1 MASRTSGKGSQGTAG
16 TAKRVGGGP
25 GPAKKAA
32 PAKKTAAKKAPAKK
46 APAKKTAAKK
56 AAPPRPAPSPT
67 NGVYRLARAL
77 WLGAAH
83 AVGAM
88 FRGIGR
94 GAKGLDPAHRKDGV
108 ALLLLGLALIVAA
121 GTWSNLRGPVG
132 DLVEMLVTGA
142 FGRLDL
148 LVPILLGAIAVRLIL
163 YPQRPEANGRI
174 VIGLSALVIGVLG
187 QVHIACGSPGRDE
200 GTEAMQDAGG
210 LIGWAASK
218 PLIFA
223 MGEVLAVPLLLL
235 LTVFGLLVVTATP
248 VNAIPQ
254 RLRLLGVKLG
264 IVEPAYD
271 PEAQE
276 DDDERYD
283 EQWREALPPRS
294 RRSQAPDGYD
304 PDLAESE
311 ALTKRRRPRRP
322 SVQPAMNRTMDAVDV
337 AAAAAAALD
346 GAVLNG
352 MPPSPVVADLTQGV
366 SVDRERAGTPVP
378 GAREAEPAGKSAGKR
393 TEATPGA
400 GVPDLT
406 KPAPEPPEPQSL
418 PARAEQLQLS
428 GDITYS
434 LPSLDLLER
443 GGPGKTRSAANDAIV
458 ASLTNVFTEFK
469 VDAAVT
475 GFTRGPTVTR
485 YEVELGPAVKVE
497 RITALTK
504 NIAYA
509 VASPDVRIISPI
521 PGKSAVGIEIP
532 NSDREMVNL
541 GDVLRLA
548 DAAED
553 DHPMLVALGKNVE
566 GGYEMA
572 NLAKMPHVLVA
583 GATGSGKSSCI
594 NCLITSIMVRATPE
608 DVRMVLVDPK
618 RVELTAYEGIPHLI
632 TPIITNPKKAA
643 EALQWVVREMDLRYD
658 DLAAFGYRHIDDFNH
673 AVRTGKLK
681 TPEGSERELAP
692 YPYLLVIVDELADLM
707 MVAPRDVED
716 SIVRITQL
724 ARAAGI
730 HLVLATQRP
739 SVDVVTGLIK
749 ANVPSRLA
757 FATSSLADSRVILD
771 QPGAEKLIGKGDGLF
786 LPMGANKPTRM
797 QGAFV
802 TEDEVAAVVQ
812 HCKDQ
817 MAPVFRDDVVVG
829 TKQKKEIDEDIGDDL
844 DLLCQAA
851 ELVVSTQFGSTS
863 MLQRKLR
870 VGFAKAGRLMD
881 LMESRNIVGPSEGS
895 KARDVLVKPDELDG
909 VLAQIRGETA
919 S

>member
-1 MASRTSGKGSQGTAG
+1 MASRPSA
-16 TAKRVGGGP
+16 AKKP
-25 GPAKKAA
+25 PAKKAA
-32 PAKKTAAKKAPAKK
+32 ASAKAPAKKAAARKAPAKK
-46 APAKKTAAKK
+46 APAKKAAAKK
-56 AAPPRPAPSPT
+56 AVPKPAPSPT
-67 NGVYRLARAL
+67 GGVYRLVRAL
-77 WLGAAH
+77 WLGLAH
-83 AVGAM
+83 AVGAV
-88 FRGIGR
+88 FRGIGQ
-94 GAKGLDPAHRKDGV
+94 GAKNLDPAHRKDGV
-108 ALLLLGLALIVAA
+108 ALLLLALALIVAA
-121 GTWSNLRGPVG
+121 GTWADLKGPVG
-132 DLVEMLVTGA
+132 DLVEILVTGA

-148 LVPILLGAIAVRLIL
+148 LVPILLAVIAVRFIRH
-163 YPQRPEANGRI
+163 PEKPEANGRI
-174 VIGLSALVIGVLG
+174 VIGLSALLIGVLG
-187 QVHIACGSPGRDE
+187 QVHIACGSPARDA
-200 GTEAMQDAGG
+200 GMQAIRDAGG
-210 LIGWAASK
+210 LIGWAAAT
-218 PLIFA
+218 PLSYA
-223 MGEVLAVPLLLL
+223 MTDVLAVPLLVL

-254 RLRLLGVKLG
+254 RLRLLGTKLG
-264 IVEPAYD
+264 IVHD
-271 PEAQE
+271 PEPHE
-276 DDDERYD
+276 FGEDDERYE
-283 EQWREALPPRS
+283 EQWREALPARPRR
-294 RRSQAPDGYD
+294 RRSAPEEYD
-304 PDLAESE
+304 PDSSEQE
-311 ALTKRRRPRRP
+311 ALSRRRGRPRRSAVP
-322 SVQPAMNRTMDAVDV
+322 QPDMDRPRDAVDV

-346 GAVLNG
+346 GAVLHG
-352 MPPSPVVADLTQGV
+352 MPPSPIVADLTQGV
-366 SVDRERAGTPVP
+366 RVGDREPTTPTPVP
-378 GAREAEPAGKSAGKR
+378 AARPQPEK
-393 TEATPGA
+393 PGQDKPKA
-400 GVPDLT
+400 AVPDLT
-406 KPAPEPPEPQSL
+406 KAPPPAEPRDL
-418 PARAEQLQLS
+418 PPRAEQLQLS
-428 GDITYS
+428 GDITYA

-443 GGPGKTRSAANDAIV
+443 GGPGKARSAANDAIV
-458 ASLTNVFTEFK
+458 EALTTVFTEFK
-469 VDAAVT
+469 VDARVT

-532 NSDREMVNL
+532 NTDREMVNL

-548 DAAED
+548 AAAED
-553 DHPMLVALGKNVE
+553 DHPMLVALGKDVE
-566 GGYEMA
+566 GGYVMA
-572 NLAKMPHVLVA
+572 NIAKMPHILVA

-594 NCLITSIMVRATPE
+594 NCLITSIMMRATPE

-632 TPIITNPKKAA
+632 TPIITNPKRAA

-658 DLAAFGYRHIDDFNH
+658 DLAAYGFRHIDDFNE
-673 AVRTGKLK
+673 AVRDGRVTAQ
-681 TPEGSERELAP
+681 EGSERELQP

-716 SIVRITQL
+716 AIVRITQL

-786 LPMGANKPTRM
+786 LPMGASKPVRM

-802 TEDEVAAVVQ
+802 TEEEVAAVVR

-829 TKQKKEIDEDIGDDL
+829 GKQKKEIDEDIGDDL

-909 VLAQIRGETA
+909 VLAMIRGE
-919 S
+919 SEG

>member
-1 MASRTSGKGSQGTAG
+1 MASRSSA
-16 TAKRVGGGP
+16 AKKP
-25 GPAKKAA
+25 PAKKAA
-32 PAKKTAAKKAPAKK
+32 ASAKAPAKAAAKKPPAKKAPAKK
-46 APAKKTAAKK
+46 AAAKK
-56 AAPPRPAPSPT
+56 AAPPKPAPSPT
-67 NGVYRLARAL
+67 GGVYRLVRAL
-77 WLGAAH
+77 WLGLAH
-83 AVGAM
+83 AVGAV
-88 FRGIGR
+88 FRGIGQ
-94 GAKGLDPAHRKDGV
+94 GAKNLDPAHRKDGV
-108 ALLLLGLALIVAA
+108 ALLLFGLALIVAA
-121 GTWSNLRGPVG
+121 GTWADLRGPVG
-132 DLVEMLVTGA
+132 DLVEILVTGA

-148 LVPILLGAIAVRLIL
+148 LVPVLLAAIAVRFVRH
-163 YPQRPEANGRI
+163 PEKPEANGRI

-187 QVHIACGSPGRDE
+187 QVHIACGSPARSDG
-200 GTEAMQDAGG
+200 MQAIRDAGG
-210 LIGWAASK
+210 LIGWGAAT
-218 PLIFA
+218 PLTYG
-223 MGEVLAVPLLLL
+223 MGEVLAVPLLVL

-254 RLRLLGVKLG
+254 RLRLLAVRLGVLHD
-264 IVEPAYD
+264 PAAD
-271 PEAQE
+271 DLT

-283 EQWREALPPRS
+283 EQWRDGLPAHS
-294 RRSQAPDGYD
+294 RRQPGASRPYD
-304 PDLAESE
+304 PDGAEQE
-311 ALTKRRRPRRP
+311 ALSRRRGRPRRSAVP
-322 SVQPAMNRTMDAVDV
+322 QPDMGRQPDAVDV

-346 GAVLNG
+346 GAVLHG
-352 MPPSPVVADLTQGV
+352 MPPSPIVADLTQGV
-366 SVDRERAGTPVP
+366 SVADREPTAPTPAPTPAPSTPVP
-378 GAREAEPAGKSAGKR
+378 AARPKQEKLPVG
-393 TEATPGA
+393 T
-400 GVPDLT
+400 VPDLT
-406 KPAPEPPEPQSL
+406 KAAPEHQRELPP
-418 PARAEQLQLS
+418 RAEQLQLS
-428 GDITYS
+428 GDITYA

-443 GGPGKTRSAANDAIV
+443 GGPGKARSAANDAVV

-485 YEVELGPAVKVE
+485 YEVALGPAVKVE

-532 NSDREMVNL
+532 NTDREMVNL

-553 DHPMLVALGKNVE
+553 DHPMLVALGKDVE
-566 GGYEMA
+566 GGYVMA
-572 NLAKMPHVLVA
+572 NLAKMPHILVA

-594 NCLITSIMVRATPE
+594 NCLITSVMVRATPE

-632 TPIITNPKKAA
+632 TPIITNPKRAA

-658 DLAAFGYRHIDDFNH
+658 DLAAFGFRHIDDFNE
-673 AVRTGKLK
+673 AIRNGKVKL
-681 TPEGSERELAP
+681 PEGSERELSP
-692 YPYLLVIVDELADLM
+692 YPYLLVVVDELADLM

-716 SIVRITQL
+716 AIVRITQL

-802 TEDEVAAVVQ
+802 TEDEVAAVVR

-817 MAPVFRDDVVVG
+817 MTPVFRDDVVVG
-829 TKQKKEIDEDIGDDL
+829 TKQKKEIDEEIGDDL

-881 LMESRNIVGPSEGS
+881 LMESRGLVGPSEGS
-895 KARDVLVKPDELDG
+895 KARDVLVKADELDG
-909 VLAQIRGETA
+909 VLAVIRGDSEG
-919 S
+919 

>member
-1 MASRTSGKGSQGTAG
+1 MASRSSA
-16 TAKRVGGGP
+16 AKKP
-25 GPAKKAA
+25 PAKKAA
-32 PAKKTAAKKAPAKK
+32 GSAKAPAKKAAAKKAPAKK
-46 APAKKTAAKK
+46 APAKAAAKK
-56 AAPPRPAPSPT
+56 AAPKPAPSPT
-67 NGVYRLARAL
+67 GGIYRLVRAL
-77 WLGAAH
+77 WLGVAH
-83 AVGAM
+83 AVGAV
-88 FRGIGR
+88 FRGIGQ
-94 GAKGLDPAHRKDGV
+94 GAKNLDPAHRKDGV
-108 ALLLLGLALIVAA
+108 ALLLLGIALIVAA
-121 GTWSNLRGPVG
+121 GTWADLKGPVG
-132 DLVEMLVTGA
+132 DLVEILVTGA

-148 LVPILLGAIAVRLIL
+148 LVPILLAVIAVRFIRH
-163 YPQRPEANGRI
+163 PEKPEANGRI

-187 QVHIACGSPGRDE
+187 QVHIACGSPARGE
-200 GTEAMQDAGG
+200 GMQAIRDAGG
-210 LIGWAASK
+210 LIGWAMAT
-218 PLIFA
+218 PLSYA
-223 MGEVLAVPLLLL
+223 MGHVLAVPLLVL
-235 LTVFGLLVVTATP
+235 LTIFGLLVVTATP

-254 RLRLLGVKLG
+254 RLRLLGVRLG
-264 IVEPAYD
+264 IVRDPA
-271 PEAQE
+271 E
-276 DDDERYD
+276 DEFGEDDERYD
-283 EQWREALPPRS
+283 EQWREALPARPRG
-294 RRSQAPDGYD
+294 RRAPAPTAYD
-304 PDLAESE
+304 PDSAEQE
-311 ALTKRRRPRRP
+311 ALSRRRGRPRRSAVP
-322 SVQPAMNRTMDAVDV
+322 QPDMDRPVDAVDV

-346 GAVLNG
+346 GAVLHG
-352 MPPSPVVADLTQGV
+352 MPPSPIVADLTQGV
-366 SVDRERAGTPVP
+366 TVGDREGTTPTPVP
-378 GAREAEPAGKSAGKR
+378 AARPQQEKLKQDKPEQEKPR
-393 TEATPGA
+393 A
-400 GVPDLT
+400 GVRDLT
-406 KPAPEPPEPQSL
+406 KAPPAKPRDLPP
-418 PARAEQLQLS
+418 RAEQLQLS
-428 GDITYS
+428 GDITYA

-443 GGPGKTRSAANDAIV
+443 GGPGKARSAANDAIV
-458 ASLTNVFTEFK
+458 AALTNVFTEFK
-469 VDAAVT
+469 VDANVT

-485 YEVELGPAVKVE
+485 YEIELGPAVKVE
-497 RITALTK
+497 RITALAK

-532 NSDREMVNL
+532 NTDREMVNL

-548 DAAED
+548 ESAED
-553 DHPMLVALGKNVE
+553 DDPMLVAFGKDVE
-566 GGYEMA
+566 GGYVMHS
-572 NLAKMPHVLVA
+572 LAKMPHMLVA

-594 NCLITSIMVRATPE
+594 NCLITSIMMRATPE
-608 DVRMVLVDPK
+608 DVRMILVDPK

-632 TPIITNPKKAA
+632 TPIITNPKRAA

-658 DLAAFGYRHIDDFNH
+658 DLAAYGYRHIDDFNR
-673 AVRTGKLK
+673 AVREGKVK
-681 TPEGSERELAP
+681 PPEGSERELQP

-716 SIVRITQL
+716 AIVRITQL

-802 TEDEVAAVVQ
+802 TEEEIAGVVQ

-909 VLAQIRGETA
+909 VLALIRGE
-919 S
+919 SEG

>member
-1 MASRTSGKGSQGTAG
+1 MASRSSA
-16 TAKRVGGGP
+16 AKKP
-25 GPAKKAA
+25 PAKKAA
-32 PAKKTAAKKAPAKK
+32 APAKAPAKKAAARKAPAKK
-46 APAKKTAAKK
+46 APAKKAAARR
-56 AAPPRPAPSPT
+56 AAPPPKPAPSPT
-67 NGVYRLARAL
+67 GGVYRFVRAI
-77 WLGAAH
+77 WLGLAH
-83 AVGAM
+83 AVGAV
-88 FRGIGR
+88 FRGIGQ
-94 GAKGLDPAHRKDGV
+94 GAKNLDPAHRKDGV
-108 ALLLLGLALIVAA
+108 ALLLLGLSLIVAA

-132 DLVEMLVTGA
+132 DLVEIIVTGA

-148 LVPILLGAIAVRLIL
+148 LVPILLAVIAVRFIRH
-163 YPQRPEANGRI
+163 PEKPEANGRI
-174 VIGLSALVIGVLG
+174 VIGLSALAVGVLG
-187 QVHIACGSPGRDE
+187 QVHIAVGSPARSAG
-200 GTEAMQDAGG
+200 MQAIRDAGG
-210 LIGWAASK
+210 LIGWGAAT
-218 PLIFA
+218 PLTYT
-223 MGEVLAVPLLLL
+223 MGEVLAVPLLVL

-264 IVEPAYD
+264 LLPD
-271 PEAQE
+271 PEDDE
-276 DDDERYD
+276 DYTEDDERYD
-283 EQWREALPPRS
+283 EQWRESLPAARGRKRGRPREAYDPEDAEQEALS
-294 RRSQAPDGYD
+294 RRRG
-304 PDLAESE
+304 
-311 ALTKRRRPRRP
+311 RPRRSAVP
-322 SVQPAMNRTMDAVDV
+322 QPEMDRPMDAVDV

-346 GAVLNG
+346 GAVMHG
-352 MPPSPVVADLTQGV
+352 MPPSPIVADLTQGV
-366 SVDRERAGTPVP
+366 SVGDREDTTPVP
-378 GAREAEPAGKSAGKR
+378 TPVPAARPQQDRLPRAKAADLTK
-393 TEATPGA
+393 TE
-400 GVPDLT
+400 VPDLT
-406 KPAPEPPEPQSL
+406 KAAPVPDEIRDLPP
-418 PARAEQLQLS
+418 RAEQLQLS
-428 GDITYS
+428 GDITYA

-443 GGPGKTRSAANDAIV
+443 GGPGKSRSAANDAVV
-458 ASLTNVFTEFK
+458 ASLTTVFTEFK
-469 VDAAVT
+469 VDARVT

-532 NSDREMVNL
+532 NTDREMVNL

-548 DAAED
+548 AAAED
-553 DHPMLVALGKNVE
+553 DHPMLVALGKDVE
-566 GGYEMA
+566 GGYVMA
-572 NLAKMPHVLVA
+572 NIAKMPHVLVA

-594 NCLITSIMVRATPE
+594 NCLITSIMMRATPE

-632 TPIITNPKKAA
+632 TPIITNPKRAA

-658 DLAAFGYRHIDDFNH
+658 DLAAYGYRHIDDFNE
-673 AVRTGKLK
+673 AVRSGKVK
-681 TPEGSERELAP
+681 APEGSERELQP

-716 SIVRITQL
+716 AIVRITQL

-829 TKQKKEIDEDIGDDL
+829 TKQKKEIDEEIGDDL

-881 LMESRNIVGPSEGS
+881 LMESRGVVGPSEGS
-895 KARDVLVKPDELDG
+895 KARDVLVKADELDG
-909 VLAQIRGETA
+909 VLAVIRGEA
-919 S
+919 

>member
-1 MASRTSGKGSQGTAG
+1 MASRPSAAKKQP
-16 TAKRVGGGP
+16 AKR
-25 GPAKKAA
+25 AA
-32 PAKKTAAKKAPAKK
+32 PAKAPAKK
-46 APAKKTAAKK
+46 AAAKRAPAKKAVAKRTARP
-56 AAPPRPAPSPT
+56 APKPAPSPT
-67 NGVYRLARAL
+67 GGIVRLVRAV
-77 WLGAAH
+77 WLGTAH
-83 AVGAM
+83 AVGAV
-88 FRGIGR
+88 FRGIGQ
-94 GAKGLDPAHRKDGV
+94 GAKNLDPAHRKDGV
-108 ALLLLGLALIVAA
+108 ALLLFGLALIVAA
-121 GTWSNLRGPVG
+121 GTWADLRGPVG
-132 DLVEMLVTGA
+132 DLVEILVTGA

-148 LVPILLGAIAVRLIL
+148 LVPILLAVIAVRFIRH
-163 YPQRPEANGRI
+163 PEKPEANGRI

-187 QVHIACGSPGRDE
+187 QVHIACGAPARSDG
-200 GTEAMQDAGG
+200 MQAIRDAGG
-210 LIGWAASK
+210 LIGWAVAT
-218 PLIFA
+218 PLTYT
-223 MGEVLAVPLLLL
+223 MGDVLAVPLLVL

-264 IVEPAYD
+264 IVHD
-271 PEAQE
+271 FDDE
-276 DDDERYD
+276 DEFGEDDERYD
-283 EQWREALPPRS
+283 EQWREALPASPRKRGS
-294 RRSQAPDGYD
+294 GPEAYD
-304 PDLAESE
+304 PDSAEQE
-311 ALTKRRRPRRP
+311 ALSKRRSRPRRSAVP
-322 SVQPAMNRTMDAVDV
+322 QPDMNRPMDAVDV

-346 GAVLNG
+346 GAVLHG
-352 MPPSPVVADLTQGV
+352 MPPSPIVADLTQGV
-366 SVDRERAGTPVP
+366 RVGGDREDTTPTPVP
-378 GAREAEPAGKSAGKR
+378 APAARPKQEKLKVEPVERVVA
-393 TEATPGA
+393 
-400 GVPDLT
+400 DLT
-406 KPAPEPPEPQSL
+406 KAAPEEMRDLPP
-418 PARAEQLQLS
+418 RAEQLQLS

-443 GGPGKTRSAANDAIV
+443 GGPGKTRSAANDAVV
-458 ASLTNVFTEFK
+458 ASLQNVFMEFK

-532 NSDREMVNL
+532 NTDREMVNL

-553 DHPMLVALGKNVE
+553 DHPMLVALGKDVE
-566 GGYEMA
+566 GGYVMA

-594 NCLITSIMVRATPE
+594 NCLITSVMVRATPE

-632 TPIITNPKKAA
+632 TPIITNPKRAA

-658 DLAAFGYRHIDDFNH
+658 DLAAFGYRHIDDFNQ
-673 AVRTGKLK
+673 AIRDGKLK
-681 TPEGSERELAP
+681 TPEGSERELKT

-771 QPGAEKLIGKGDGLF
+771 QPGAEKLIGKGDGLY
-786 LPMGANKPTRM
+786 LPMGQNKPTRM

-802 TEDEVAAVVQ
+802 TEDEVAVVVQ

-817 MAPVFRDDVVVG
+817 MAPVFRDDVTVG
-829 TKQKKEIDEDIGDDL
+829 SKQKKEIDEDIGDDL

-881 LMESRNIVGPSEGS
+881 LMESRGIVGPSEGS
-895 KARDVLVKPDELDG
+895 KARDVLVKGDELDG
-909 VLAQIRGETA
+909 VLAVIRGE
-919 S
+919 SEG